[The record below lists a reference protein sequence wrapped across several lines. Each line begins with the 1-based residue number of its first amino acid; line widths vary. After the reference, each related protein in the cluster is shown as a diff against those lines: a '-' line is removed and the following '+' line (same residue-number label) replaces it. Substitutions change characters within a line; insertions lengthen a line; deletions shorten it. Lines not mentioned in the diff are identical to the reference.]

1 MKKVLLL
8 CGLLV
13 ALTATVAS
21 AAQGVNLRWNAC
33 FGDLGTANRNSTC
46 LANSGTNALVGSFE
60 VGSDILGVTGIEVV
74 VDLVT
79 ASPTLPAWWA
89 FGAGG
94 CRAGSLSANPTISP
108 LAANCFD
115 WANGLAAGGLAAYQV
130 GGGGPNTARII
141 IGFAVASPN
150 DVLGAQEYFGTNI
163 LVSNAKSVGTGG
175 CAGCLTPGCIVFNSC
190 NVVPGTNAG
199 TKAVGPTNGTDSNFA
214 TWQGGGGVST
224 GRGTGCP
231 AATPTRNTT
240 WGSVKSLYR

>member
-141 IGFAVASPN
+141 IGFAVAAPN
-150 DVLGAQEYFGTNI
+150 DVLGRRSTSAPISSSAMRRRSERARARAASRQA
-163 LVSNAKSVGTGG
+163 VS
-175 CAGCLTPGCIVFNSC
+175 C
-190 NVVPGTNAG
+190 
-199 TKAVGPTNGTDSNFA
+199 
-214 TWQGGGGVST
+214 ST
-224 GRGTGCP
+224 RAMLFP
-231 AATPTRNTT
+231 APTRARRL
-240 WGSVKSLYR
+240 SVRRMARTATSRRGRVAVASARAAARAALRPRRPAIRPGAR